1 MPARQ
6 AHFCLPCIGQDTGE
20 LFLKGPLVEAFYP
33 RQTLTAEKASTV
45 DTGYTTVVSI
55 LRISFLGAILARS
68 QTPPGFL
75 GELPKAVRKQNDLHL
90 IYRYF
95 MIRILRA
102 RIIYF

>member
-1 MPARQ
+1 MMSVAR
-6 AHFCLPCIGQDTGE
+6 TS
-20 LFLKGPLVEAFYP
+20 YP
-33 RQTLTAEKASTV
+33 TQTLTAEKASTV

-90 IYRYF
+90 IYRYSNDSNTSRANYLF
-95 MIRILRA
+95 LNLR
-102 RIIYF
+102 